1 MKSVVLFTLSL
12 LFITACSDEKAEM
25 LKKIKDTETAIFE
38 KSQNLGPGEVMTAA
52 DDQALIDVLLDF
64 YRAFP
69 EDEHAPECLDKV
81 HMKYSG
87 MADFRNA
94 ASYGDTLLT
103 NYKDYVNRAMILES
117 LANIYDMNVSP
128 RDTAKVRR
136 YNEQLLSENPD
147 MPEEKANDIRYRL
160 DNIELSIVE
169 LIQKRITEQ

>member
-1 MKSVVLFTLSL
+1 MKPLVLFSII
-12 LFITACSDEKAEM
+12 LFLFAACADEKAEM

-38 KSQNLGPGEVMTAA
+38 KSQNLGPGEVMSPE

-81 HMKYSG
+81 HMKYTG
-87 MADFRNA
+87 LADFKNA
-94 ASYGDTLLT
+94 AAYGDTLLT
-103 NYKDYVNRAMILES
+103 NYKNYVNRAMILES

-128 RDTAKVRR
+128 RDTSKVRF
-136 YNEQLLSENPD
+136 YNELLLSENPD
-147 MPEEKANDIRYRL
+147 MTAEKAEDIRYRL

>member
-1 MKSVVLFTLSL
+1 MKSLVLFALSIL
-12 LFITACSDEKAEM
+12 LFAACSDEKAEM
-25 LKKIKDTETAIFE
+25 LKKIKETEDSIFE
-38 KSQNLGPGEVMTAA
+38 KSQNLGPGEVISSE
-52 DDQALIDVLLDF
+52 DDQALINVLLDF

-87 MADFRNA
+87 MTDFKNA
-94 ASYGDTLLT
+94 AMYGDTLLT

-128 RDTAKVRR
+128 RDTTKVRM
-136 YNEQLLSENPD
+136 YNEMLLSENPD
-147 MPEEKANDIRYRL
+147 MPKEKAEDIRYRL